1 MEFFIKNFDE
11 SISNLTR
18 VEINKESIQAS
29 SSLFDLLNT
38 ELSNQLNLDL
48 DEFYLATTHGTK
60 LKQASK
66 INNGD
71 TFMVCPFVLGGK
83 GGFGSLLRSFGKQI
97 TKSTNRDACRDLTG
111 RRIKHVN
118 HEKRMKDFLENQ
130 TEIKKKKELEKQ
142 EKLERRKKK
151 REKLESTHHLFVDAK
166 YDQQKLKISQD
177 LDEVMSKAIEN
188 DAVAKKKRKLESS
201 DDKAEN
207 GLENG
212 ESSSDGSDEKA
223 TTSKDSNSEGLAQ
236 AVANA
241 SKSAQVTKKKTA
253 GTADKLKDWMGV
265 GDLDVSS
272 DDEDDADEEPPKSKN
287 SVY

>member
-1 MEFFIKNFDE
+1 MEFFIKNFDK
-11 SISNLTR
+11 SIPNLTR
-18 VEINKESIQAS
+18 LEINKESIEAS

-48 DEFYLATTHGTK
+48 NEFYLATTHGTK

-66 INNGD
+66 ISNGD
-71 TFMVCPFVLGGK
+71 TFIICPLVLGGK

-97 TKSTNRDACRDLTG
+97 TKSTNKDACRDLTG

-118 HEKRMKDFLENQ
+118 HEKRLKDFLENQ
-130 TEIKKKKELEKQ
+130 SEIKKKKELEKQ

-166 YDQQKLKISQD
+166 YDQQKLKIAQD

-188 DAVAKKKRKLESS
+188 DAVAKKKRKL
-201 DDKAEN
+201 DDKV
-207 GLENG
+207 ENG

-241 SKSAQVTKKKTA
+241 SKNVQVAKKKTT

-272 DDEDDADEEPPKSKN
+272 DDDDDEDEEPPKSKN
-287 SVY
+287 SVYYSVYI